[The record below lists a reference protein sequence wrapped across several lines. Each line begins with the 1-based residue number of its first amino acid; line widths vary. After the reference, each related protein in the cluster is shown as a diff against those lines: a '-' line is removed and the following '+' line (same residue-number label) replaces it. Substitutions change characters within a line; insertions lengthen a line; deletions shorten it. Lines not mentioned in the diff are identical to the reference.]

1 MKLTLRLTLTTIAC
15 ATLAC
20 AAHAQSLHAH
30 EADGELE
37 WLFQIADAKSTAAS
51 TTAERMGAWG
61 YDMTGQDPRVRPGDD
76 FFKWSNGAW
85 LDRTDIPADRTR
97 YGTFDALRALSEAR
111 VHDIVQSLSKD
122 KKATPETRKIAAAWS
137 SFMDEA
143 SVEKLDAK
151 PLAKGLQIIR
161 NTRSHT
167 DMARLMGQANA
178 SGMRSLFDMG
188 IRDDAKAPENNAIY
202 LSTGGL
208 GLPDRDYYLED
219 RFADKRVAYE
229 KYIAQLL
236 GMAGWAQPENAA
248 NAVLTLETQIAKAS
262 WTRTQRR
269 DRDKTY
275 NPMSAAELK
284 AFAPAMPWDAFFEA
298 AKLGQPERMILTTNT
313 AFPLVADIYQATP
326 VETLQAWQAFH
337 MTHLAAPLLSKRFTD
352 AHFQFNSVTLAGQP
366 QERPRWKRGVDF
378 VNGALGESVGKIYV
392 QRYFPAESKEMMATL
407 VTNIRKA
414 MQVRIDQLDWMGAE
428 TKVQAQEK
436 LAKFGVKIGYPS
448 TWRDYSALD
457 LKADDLYGN
466 SQRSR
471 AFEWQRQLAR
481 VGKKV
486 DKTEWGMTPQTVNAY
501 YSPQRNEI
509 VFPAAILQPPFF
521 DPAADP
527 AINYGGIGGV
537 IGHEISHG
545 FDDQGRKSDG
555 DGVLRN
561 WWTLED
567 ASKFQVQADRLGKQ
581 YSAFEPVPGSRVN
594 GQLTM
599 GENIGDL
606 GGMNVTLAAYQ
617 ISLNGKPAAKIDG
630 TTGEQRVFLGWSQVW
645 RAKYRDEAMRQQL
658 VSDPHSPPY
667 YRVNGIVRNMDAWY
681 QAFDV
686 KPEDKLYVAPADRVR
701 IW

>member
-1 MKLTLRLTLTTIAC
+1 
-15 ATLAC
+15 
-20 AAHAQSLHAH
+20 
-30 EADGELE
+30 
-37 WLFQIADAKSTAAS
+37 
-51 TTAERMGAWG
+51 
-61 YDMTGQDPRVRPGDD
+61 
-76 FFKWSNGAW
+76 
-85 LDRTDIPADRTR
+85 LDRTEIPADRTR

-111 VHDIVQSLSKD
+111 VHDIVQSLGKD
-122 KKATPETRKIAAAWS
+122 KKATPETRKIATAWS

-143 SVEKLDAK
+143 RAEKLDAK
-151 PLAKGLQIIR
+151 PLVKGLQSIR
-161 NTRSHT
+161 NARSHE

-188 IRDDAKAPENNAIY
+188 VRDDAKDPENNALY

-219 RFADKRVAYE
+219 RFADKRAAYE

-236 GMAGWAQPENAA
+236 GMAGWAEADKAA
-248 NAVLTLETQIAKAS
+248 SEILALETQIAKAS

-275 NPMSAAELK
+275 NPMSLAELK
-284 AFAPAMPWDAFFEA
+284 AFAPAMPWDAFFDA
-298 AKLGQPERMILTTNT
+298 AKLGQPTRMILTTNT
-313 AFPLVADIYQATP
+313 AFPLVADIYKATP
-326 VETLQAWQAFH
+326 STTLQAWQAFH
-337 MTHLAAPLLSKRFTD
+337 LANQAAPLLSKCFTE
-352 AHFQFNSVTLAGQP
+352 AHFQFHSVTLAGQP
-366 QERPRWKRGVDF
+366 QEKPRWKRGVDF

-407 VTNIRKA
+407 VTNIRMA

-436 LAKFGVKIGYPS
+436 LSKFGVKIGYPS

-457 LKADDLYGN
+457 LKAGDLYGN

-471 AFEWQRQLAR
+471 AFEWQRQLSR

-501 YSPQRNEI
+501 YNPPRNEI

-561 WWTLED
+561 WWTAED
-567 ASKFQVQADRLGKQ
+567 ATKFQVQSDRLGKQ

-606 GGMNVTLAAYQ
+606 GGLNVTLAAYQ
-617 ISLNGKPAAKIDG
+617 ISLNGKAAAQIDG
-630 TTGEQRVFLGWSQVW
+630 TTGEQRIFLGWSQVW

-686 KPEDKLYVAPADRVR
+686 KPDDKLFIAPADRVR